1 MKPKVEEALP
11 INSGLSMVTSRFE
24 LENEIDRQFGALGG
38 FGGLDATMK
47 DESAMSR
54 SKLDILA
61 KQQQAGSDAPSMFQS

>member
-24 LENEIDRQFGALGG
+24 LENEIDRQFGALGA

-54 SKLDILA
+54 AKL
-61 KQQQAGSDAPSMFQS
+61 QQDGSDAPSKFQS